1 MNRPE
6 HDPEKSQTF
15 RTRSWLRNNNL
26 GRDGD
31 AKSHL
36 ALSLRKLP
44 ASLKSLIRPTR
55 ADWVFAV
62 RTTAAGLL
70 ALFIAYALQLKQP
83 QWAMM
88 TVFIVSQPVAGMVL
102 AKGFFRLLGT
112 LVGALAAVAI
122 SVAVGDS
129 PWLFVGVL
137 AIWIGLCTFAA
148 SLLRNPEAYG
158 AALAGYTAAIIA
170 MPAFGHSQ
178 LASEL
183 AIARCS
189 EIMLGIVCAG
199 IASRLILPQLAR
211 DAIIQRLSRS
221 IIDLA
226 TYTHAAFTGG
236 DRAKMDALH
245 RKLIAET
252 QALAEMRAYAR
263 LEAPSLATHGH
274 PVRRTIGHFLSALS
288 TTRMLHGHAAPQNV
302 ALMPVRNELKSV
314 LADLSAAGA
323 EALEDTSPWIAR
335 LDAVARQARLA
346 PEKAAEGD
354 DRVGTVARLTLAAEF
369 ADTLKEVLLGL
380 NAIREP
386 AAAAAKS
393 NRPRRQPSLV
403 VHRDHEAALRNAV
416 RAALATTLVIS
427 FWMATRWADVAGV
440 AIIVAVVSSLFASRP
455 APLETSWE
463 FFKGT
468 LLAVPFSF
476 VVGQVA
482 LPALPGFGWFTL
494 FVVPVLIVG
503 ALGMANRELVGVATA
518 FAINFLAF
526 LNPHETMVYAPQAF
540 FNSTISLLIG
550 ILLAMGVFAVVLP
563 ARPHVFAARLVRA
576 MQEDLARLC
585 LHERIPRRS
594 AFESLAYDR
603 INQLLPYAL
612 RLGQTGKELLAGSVA
627 SVTVSVEILRLRK
640 LQLGDKLTAEDKAFI
655 SGFLKQFARDVLLP
669 SPGRK
674 SMAALAESTRQNAT
688 AMAER
693 HDDAETLQAAA
704 SLRVIAAALDDY
716 PVFFG
721 KIR

>member
-1 MNRPE
+1 MIAI
-6 HDPEKSQTF
+6 S
-15 RTRSWLRNNNL
+15 
-26 GRDGD
+26 
-31 AKSHL
+31 
-36 ALSLRKLP
+36 
-44 ASLKSLIRPTR
+44 
-55 ADWVFAV
+55 V
-62 RTTAAGLL
+62 
-70 ALFIAYALQLKQP
+70 AYALQLEQP

-112 LVGALAAVAI
+112 LVGALAAVALTVTV
-122 SVAVGDS
+122 SAS
-129 PWLFVGVL
+129 PWLFVAIL
-137 AIWIGLCTFAA
+137 AIWIGLCTYAA

-170 MPAFGHSQ
+170 MPAFGHQ
-178 LASEL
+178 HLAVEL
-183 AIARCS
+183 AVARCS

-226 TYTHAAFTGG
+226 TYARAAFTGG
-236 DRAKMDALH
+236 DNDKLEALH

-314 LADLSAAGA
+314 VADLSATGVA
-323 EALEDTSPWIAR
+323 ALDDTAPWVAR
-335 LDAVARQARLA
+335 LDAIATQARRV
-346 PEKAAEGD
+346 PDEAAEGD

-369 ADTLKEVLLGL
+369 ADALKEALRGL
-380 NAIREP
+380 DAVREP
-386 AAAAAKS
+386 TATRHEK
-393 NRPRRQPSLV
+393 REKRQPALV
-403 VHRDHEAALRNAV
+403 VHRDREAALRNAV
-416 RAALATTLVIS
+416 RAALATTLVIA
-427 FWMATRWADVAGV
+427 FWMATRWADVAGI

-476 VVGQVA
+476 MVGQIA
-482 LPALPGFGWFTL
+482 LPALPGFGWFML
-494 FVVPVLIVG
+494 FVIPVLVVG
-503 ALGMANRELVGVATA
+503 ALGMANRQLVGIATA

-526 LNPHETMVYAPQAF
+526 LNPHQTMVYAPQVF
-540 FNSTISLLIG
+540 FNGTASILVG

-563 ARPHVFAARLVRA
+563 ARPHIFAARLVRA
-576 MQEDLARLC
+576 LHEDLARLC

-594 AFESLAYDR
+594 AFESLTYDR
-603 INQLLPYAL
+603 INQLLPYAQ
-612 RLGQTGKELLAGSVA
+612 RLGDTGKALLGGSVA
-627 SVTVSVEILRLRK
+627 AVTVGLEILRLRK
-640 LQLGDKLTAEDKAFI
+640 LQFGGKLAERDKAFI
-655 SGFLKQFARDVLLP
+655 AAFLSRFANEALLP
-669 SPGRK
+669 PTGKK
-674 SMAALAESTRQNAT
+674 SLQAMADSTRQA
-688 AMAER
+688 ASEMAAR
-693 HDDAETLQAAA
+693 RSDAETLQAAA
-704 SLRVIAAALDDY
+704 ALRVIAAALEDY

-721 KIR
+721 RLRS

>member
-1 MNRPE
+1 MDRRGLM
-6 HDPEKSQTF
+6 DRLTK
-15 RTRSWLRNNNL
+15 LR
-26 GRDGD
+26 GFVQ
-31 AKSHL
+31 
-36 ALSLRKLP
+36 
-44 ASLKSLIRPTR
+44 PTR
-55 ADWVFAV
+55 ADWIFAI
-62 RTTAAGLL
+62 RTTAAGLI
-70 ALFIAYALQLKQP
+70 AISVAYALQLEQP

-112 LVGALAAVAI
+112 LVGALAAVALTVTV
-122 SVAVGDS
+122 SAS
-129 PWLFVGVL
+129 PWLFVAIL
-137 AIWIGLCTFAA
+137 AIWIGLCTYAA

-170 MPAFGHSQ
+170 MPAFGHQ
-178 LASEL
+178 HLAVEL
-183 AIARCS
+183 AVARCS

-226 TYTHAAFTGG
+226 TYARAAFTGG
-236 DRAKMDALH
+236 DNDKLEALH

-314 LADLSAAGA
+314 VADLSATGVA
-323 EALEDTSPWIAR
+323 ALDDTTPWVAR
-335 LDAVARQARLA
+335 LDAIATQARRV
-346 PEKAAEGD
+346 PDKAAEGD
-354 DRVGTVARLTLAAEF
+354 DRVGTAARLTLAAEF
-369 ADTLKEVLLGL
+369 ADALKEALRGL
-380 NAIREP
+380 DAVREP
-386 AAAAAKS
+386 TATRHEK
-393 NRPRRQPSLV
+393 REKRQPALV
-403 VHRDHEAALRNAV
+403 VHRDREAALRNAV
-416 RAALATTLVIS
+416 RAALATTLVIA
-427 FWMATRWADVAGV
+427 FWMATRWADVAGI

-476 VVGQVA
+476 MVGQIA
-482 LPALPGFGWFTL
+482 LPALPGFGWFML
-494 FVVPVLIVG
+494 FVIPVLVVG
-503 ALGMANRELVGVATA
+503 ALGMANRQLVGIATA

-526 LNPHETMVYAPQAF
+526 LNPHQTMVYAPQVF
-540 FNSTISLLIG
+540 FNGTASILVG

-563 ARPHVFAARLVRA
+563 ARPHIFAARLVRA
-576 MQEDLARLC
+576 LHEDLARLC

-594 AFESLAYDR
+594 AFESLTYDR
-603 INQLLPYAL
+603 INQLLPYAQ
-612 RLGQTGKELLAGSVA
+612 RLGDTGKALLGGSVA
-627 SVTVSVEILRLRK
+627 AVTVGLEILRLRK
-640 LQLGDKLTAEDKAFI
+640 LQFGGKLAERDKAFI
-655 SGFLKQFARDVLLP
+655 AAFLSRFANEALLP
-669 SPGRK
+669 PTGKK
-674 SMAALAESTRQNAT
+674 SLQAVADSTRQA
-688 AMAER
+688 ASEMAAR
-693 HDDAETLQAAA
+693 RSDAETLQAAA
-704 SLRVIAAALDDY
+704 ALRVIAAALEDY

-721 KIR
+721 RLRS